1 VAKPG
6 TLRVAA
12 EGPARRGND
21 RVHRV
26 TREKP
31 CDRFEVERKELRP
44 IREYDVVLES
54 TRVADSYGLVSVNG
68 VRYSVPAE
76 FARRPVTV
84 QCRPATVTFLA
95 DGTTIVSHRNALYGV
110 RLVQLDAHLPPKPK
124 PQHERFVQ
132 LGTSIVDRYGAIGSQ
147 YVELVEKKAPHA
159 PLAILR
165 EVLDR
170 HEEYGSLTVCGALAS
185 LVQFSIVK
193 RGMLSTLCQ
202 RFGGTP
208 KVVDAAH
215 CAFPHIDVERR
226 SLAVYDEVAA

>member
-159 PLAILR
+159 PLA
-165 EVLDR
+165 
-170 HEEYGSLTVCGALAS
+170 S

-208 KVVDAAH
+208 KVVVAAH